1 MAQLAYYV
9 YYRVAPGVDTHAR
22 DRVRAV
28 QAEVT
33 AALGISARLLTK
45 RDEPE
50 LWMEVYEGITDADLF
65 ERALAASVESHKLAM
80 LARPGTVRKVECFV
94 VPECA

>member
-1 MAQLAYYV
+1 VAQLAYYV

-22 DRVRAV
+22 DRVRAA

-33 AALGISARLLTK
+33 AALGIAARLLTK
-45 RDEPE
+45 RDEAE
-50 LWMEVYEGITDADLF
+50 LWMEVYEGITDADVF
-65 ERALAASVESHKLAM
+65 ERALAASAERHELAM

-94 VPECA
+94 IPECA